1 MKELIFNR
9 LIGNDCPEFR
19 NDLLDS
25 YFFKLILGKWL
36 FVNLFLDSHFQKH
49 PESVILQKYHSI
61 SNQIFKHNF
70 APMLRMFNI
79 NGFFFYLGF
88 LSSIHD

>member
-25 YFFKLILGKWL
+25 YFFKLILGK
-36 FVNLFLDSHFQKH
+36 
-49 PESVILQKYHSI
+49 
-61 SNQIFKHNF
+61 
-70 APMLRMFNI
+70 
-79 NGFFFYLGF
+79 
-88 LSSIHD
+88 